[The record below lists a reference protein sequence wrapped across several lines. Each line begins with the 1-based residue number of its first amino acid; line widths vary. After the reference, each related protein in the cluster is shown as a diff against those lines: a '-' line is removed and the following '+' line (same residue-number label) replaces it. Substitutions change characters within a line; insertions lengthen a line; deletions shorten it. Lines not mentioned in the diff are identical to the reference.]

1 MQSVLNSER
10 GTCRKAFAA
19 AFPHTLPVL
28 AGYLFI
34 GMAFGVMIQEK
45 GYHALW
51 AMFMSLVIY
60 AGSGQYLAVS
70 FFAPQVNFFQIILM
84 EFMVNIR
91 HIFYGLSLIGRFEN
105 TGKKK
110 PYLIFSLTDE
120 TYSLYFITKTPA
132 GVREDQFLFAI
143 AVLDHSY
150 WILGSG
156 IGALLGRLLPFNA
169 AGIDFAMTALFLV
182 ILAEQWMESGKAWK
196 NDERAER
203 QGAREAEC
211 ADGSEEIRETECADG
226 NREIRE
232 TERADGSEEIR
243 EAECADG
250 SEEIRETECA
260 DGSEEIR
267 EAECADGSEEIRET
281 ERADGTRGATGRP
294 GNINRKSA
302 AVGVLCALVCRLLF
316 GEEQFIL
323 PAMICIMVILVAGRR
338 MFEGADGDKVR
349 KEVDQN
355 AG

>member
-203 QGAREAEC
+203 QGAREAEY
-211 ADGSEEIRETECADG
+211 
-226 NREIRE
+226 
-232 TERADGSEEIR
+232 
-243 EAECADG
+243 ADG

-267 EAECADGSEEIRET
+267 EAEC
-281 ERADGTRGATGRP
+281 ADGTRGATGRP